1 MWIAVGQLR
10 FVVPTEY
17 EGATLKGF
25 LRSGCGISARL
36 LAKLKRI
43 PMGLTVNHEE
53 VFATA
58 LLHAGDKVRLSLP
71 ESENALPPSAVSVP
85 VVWEDEYLLV
95 FNKPP
100 HMAVHPSPGN
110 GENTLA
116 NAASAYAEQK
126 GECWAFR
133 PINRLDK
140 DTSGLVL
147 AAKDSFTA
155 AQLAHQ
161 VRKEYLAVC
170 EGELFGEGTID
181 APIRLMEGHS
191 IQRETGE
198 GGLPAVTHWNALA
211 TGQRYTLLKLWL
223 ETGRTHQIRVHMAYL
238 GHPVAGDPVYGPK
251 KPAPGLN
258 GQCLHAR
265 RIGFVHPRD
274 GRYLELE
281 SPLPLYFTEF
291 LRKISGG
298 EY

>member
-1 MWIAVGQLR
+1 MGQLR
-10 FVVPTEY
+10 FVVPKEY

-25 LRSGCGISARL
+25 LRGGCGVSARL

-43 PMGLTVNHEE
+43 PMGLTVNHQE

-58 LLHAGDKVRLSLP
+58 LLHAGDKVLLSLP
-71 ESENALPPSAVSVP
+71 ESENVLPPSAVSVP
-85 VVWEDEYLLV
+85 VVWEDEHLLV

-110 GENTLA
+110 GEDTLA
-116 NAASAYAEQK
+116 NAAGAYAQQK
-126 GECWAFR
+126 GERWAFR

-147 AAKDSFTA
+147 AAKDGFTA
-155 AQLAHQ
+155 AKLAHR

-191 IQRETGE
+191 IQRETGG

-211 TGQRYTLLKLWL
+211 AGRGHTLLKLSL
-223 ETGRTHQIRVHMAYL
+223 ETGRTHQIRVHMASI
-238 GHPVAGDPVYGPK
+238 GHPLAGDDFYGGGRTLIARQALHCARAAFCHPVTGEQLAVQ
-251 KPAPGLN
+251 APLPGDFLSLWERLFH
-258 GQCLHAR
+258 GH
-265 RIGFVHPRD
+265 
-274 GRYLELE
+274 
-281 SPLPLYFTEF
+281 SPLPY
-291 LRKISGG
+291 I
-298 EY
+298 